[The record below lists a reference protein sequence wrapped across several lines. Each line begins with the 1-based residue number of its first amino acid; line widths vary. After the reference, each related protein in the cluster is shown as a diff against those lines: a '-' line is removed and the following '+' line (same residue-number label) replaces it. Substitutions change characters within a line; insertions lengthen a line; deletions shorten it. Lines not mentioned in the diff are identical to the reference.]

1 MLNFLRYVVEMRF
14 TGLSLGLAVA
24 ASLVGC
30 SPSATN
36 IDSFSNDLPFD
47 SPASF
52 DSFLAEEGHSCRL
65 LSTNNDG
72 IDWVAEDYWGEGR
85 VINCFDP
92 SDEVYW
98 VFIAAEPDW
107 KYRLCV
113 SRYGHQEFMEMQ
125 ANGELAGDPLANSMT
140 GFFSG
145 WGDATIV
152 GESFFLSV
160 FNSDE
165 SFYTIDDWQKILDG
179 EVYESHR
186 DFCDEYRALWEQQ

>member
-36 IDSFSNDLPFD
+36 IDSFSNNLPFD

-52 DSFLAEEGHSCRL
+52 SSFLDEAGYSCRITR
-65 LSTNNDG
+65 SNNNGRGYWED
-72 IDWVAEDYWGEGR
+72 DYWGEGS
-85 VINCFDP
+85 VVECEDP
-92 SDEVYW
+92 SDEPYW

-107 KYRLCV
+107 KYRLCI
-113 SRYGHQEFMEMQ
+113 SRDGYPDQE
-125 ANGELAGDPLANSMT
+125 NSLSSSIQ

-152 GESFFLSV
+152 GESYFLSV
-160 FNSDE
+160 MYPED
-165 SFYTIDDWQKILDG
+165 SFYTMSDWQKILDG
-179 EVYESHR
+179 EVYESDF
-186 DFCDEYRALWEQQ
+186 DFCKDYRQLWEEE